1 MSPRRHSLAWSDRLV
16 QLALLILLGS
26 LAGCLHLQQPL
37 DSPGPRLYLPEKG
50 TDLSRRRA
58 PAFLVHNPQQAY
70 NRIGR
75 PFAGLDDLG
84 GEIVAIN
91 THHPSMYW
99 QYLLSNNFAWA
110 YSNIVYRVHFPA
122 TPPSLVPFFIGAGQ
136 NLGLLV
142 IVTLDAQ
149 ERPVLI
155 TTVGTCGC
163 YVSLTATDHL
173 PPAALPVG
181 WSDQPQQIYG
191 ETLPA
196 RLDFAGKRDP
206 RLLVVVRPGEHRVM
220 DLRVVESAELD
231 HYPDRQAI
239 ELLPNAALRHLALP
253 GGGETSFFYPPG
265 WPLGG
270 HVKGAWKPWE
280 TLLMSWFS
288 LDGLVGM
295 DKDYPDPDNPFYT
308 SLKPWARADSDL
320 RDFPRFLRY
329 WGWRL

>member
-1 MSPRRHSLAWSDRLV
+1 MSFLSRSLVRSGRLA
-16 QLALLILLGS
+16 QLAALVCLLF
-26 LAGCLHLQQPL
+26 LAGCLHLKQPL
-37 DSPGPRLYLPEKG
+37 DQPGPWLYLPKKVM
-50 TDLSRRRA
+50 DLAVGHA
-58 PAFLVHNPQQAY
+58 PAFLVHNPQSAY

-75 PFAGLDDLG
+75 PRAACDHLG
-84 GEIVAIN
+84 RELVGVSLESPAI
-91 THHPSMYW
+91 YW
-99 QYLLSNNFAWA
+99 QNQSFSTN
-110 YSNIVYRVHFPA
+110 SGVYKNLVFRVHFPA
-122 TPPSLVPFFIGAGQ
+122 TPVSLAPFFIGAGQ

-142 IVTLDAQ
+142 IITLDDQ

-163 YVSLTATDHL
+163 YLSLTATDHL
-173 PPAALPVG
+173 PAAALPEG
-181 WSDQPQQIYG
+181 WTSQPQHIYG

-196 RLDFAGKRDP
+196 RLDFAGMREP

-220 DLRVVESAELD
+220 DLRVVEAAALD
-231 HYPDRQAI
+231 RYPDRQAI
-239 ELLPNAALRHLALP
+239 DLLPNAALRHLPLP
-253 GGGETSFFYPPG
+253 CGGETSFFYPPG
-265 WPLGG
+265 WPLSG

-308 SLKPWARADSDL
+308 SLKPWAREDSDL